1 LDAASSIATA
11 SAASHLADRTRR
23 HIALRLLPF
32 LFLLYI
38 LNYLDRTNI
47 AFAAIGMSRELGFS
61 DRVFGMGAGI
71 FFISYV
77 ALQIPGAVLA
87 ERWSARRMIALSLI
101 GWGSLTVLTSLVRTP
116 AQLYLARFLLGAA
129 EGGFFPGVVV
139 YLSHWFLH
147 EDRAKATSNFMGAIP
162 LSSVLGS
169 PLAGL
174 ILGYEWLG
182 WSGWRWLFVIEGFPV
197 VLLGIIA
204 YLFLTD
210 WPKDANWLTLDQRLW
225 IGHRLQEQQIAATSD
240 RASVVD
246 ALKSGRVRTL
256 ATSFFF
262 AYFLTYSFVFWF
274 PMILKRESGLSDFH
288 VGMLAALPFVAYF
301 LAMQIGGWHSDKTG
315 ERRWHTAIP
324 LFIAAIAL
332 LVSATSAH
340 SLAYFMILFT
350 VVGVGASYV
359 SIAWAIPTEILSRSM
374 APMAVGLINATASIA
389 GFAGPY
395 AFGYLYSRSG
405 SFSAGL
411 MMMMMGSLVGGLL
424 ILCVPSSAPSG
435 LARSC

>member
-1 LDAASSIATA
+1 LDTASSIANA
-11 SAASHLADRTRR
+11 SATAHLADHTRR

-61 DRVFGMGAGI
+61 DRVFGLGAGI
-71 FFISYV
+71 FFVTYV

-116 AQLYLARFLLGAA
+116 PQLYLARFLLGAA

-169 PLAGL
+169 PLAGV

-182 WSGWRWLFVIEGFPV
+182 WSGWRWLFVIEGLPV
-197 VLLGIIA
+197 VLLGGVA
-204 YLFLTD
+204 YFFLTD
-210 WPKDANWLTLDQRLW
+210 WPKQATWLTSDQRFW
-225 IGHRLQEQQIAATSD
+225 IEKKLQEQQIAATSD
-240 RASVVD
+240 RATIVE
-246 ALKSGRVRTL
+246 ALQSGTVRTL
-256 ATSFFF
+256 AGGLFF
-262 AYFLTYSFVFWF
+262 AYILTYTFVFWF
-274 PMILKRESGLSDFH
+274 PTVLKRQSGLSDLH
-288 VGMLAALPFVAYF
+288 VGMLGALPFVAYF

-324 LFIAAIAL
+324 LFIAACAL
-332 LVSATSAH
+332 LAAAAPGH
-340 SLAYFMILFT
+340 SLARFMILFT
-350 VVGVGASYV
+350 LVGVGASYV

-374 APMAVGLINATASIA
+374 APTAVGLINATASIA
-389 GFAGPY
+389 GFAGPF
-395 AFGYLYSRSG
+395 AFGYLHSVSG

-411 MMMMMGSLVGGLL
+411 LMMMMGSLAGGLL
-424 ILCVPSSAPSG
+424 ILRIPE
-435 LARSC
+435 ARR

>member
-1 LDAASSIATA
+1 MRTASSIATA
-11 SAASHLADRTRR
+11 SATTHLADRTRR
-23 HIALRLLPF
+23 HVALRLLPF

-38 LNYLDRTNI
+38 LNYLDRTNV

-61 DRVFGMGAGI
+61 DRVFGLGAGI

-101 GWGSLTVLTSLVRTP
+101 GWGSLTILTSLVRTP
-116 AQLYLARFLLGAA
+116 SQLYLARFLLGAA

-174 ILGYEWLG
+174 ILDYEWLG
-182 WSGWRWLFVIEGFPV
+182 WSGWRWLFVIEGLPV
-197 VLLGIIA
+197 VLLGMIA
-204 YLFLTD
+204 YFFLTD
-210 WPKDANWLTLDQRLW
+210 WPRDAHWLTADQRLW
-225 IGHRLQEQQIAATSD
+225 IEHHLEDQPIAATSD
-240 RASVVD
+240 RATIID
-246 ALKSGRVRTL
+246 ALRSGTVRTL
-256 ATSFFF
+256 ATGLFF
-262 AYFLTYSFVFWF
+262 AYILTYSFVFWF
-274 PMILKRESGLSDFH
+274 PMILKRQSGLSDFH
-288 VGMLAALPFVAYF
+288 VGVLGALPFVAYF
-301 LAMQIGGWHSDKTG
+301 LAMQVGGWHSDKTS

-324 LFIAAIAL
+324 LFLAAAAL
-332 LVSATSAH
+332 LAATAPVH
-340 SLAYFMILFT
+340 SLAYVMIVFSL
-350 VVGVGASYV
+350 VGVGASYV
-359 SIAWAIPTEILSRSM
+359 SIAWVIPTEILSRSM
-374 APMAVGLINATASIA
+374 APTAVGLINATASIA

-395 AFGYLYSRSG
+395 AFGFLYSRTG

-411 MMMMMGSLVGGLL
+411 LMMALGSLVGGLL
-424 ILCVPSSAPSG
+424 ILTIQPAS
-435 LARSC
+435 R

>member
-1 LDAASSIATA
+1 VNAVSSIAVEPNATHIA
-11 SAASHLADRTRR
+11 ERARY

-38 LNYLDRTNI
+38 LNYLDRTNV

-61 DRVFGMGAGI
+61 DRVFGLGAGI
-71 FFISYV
+71 FFISYI
-77 ALQIPGAVLA
+77 ALQIPGAVFA

-174 ILGYEWLG
+174 ILGYTWLG
-182 WSGWRWLFVIEGFPV
+182 WQGWRWLFVIEGLPV
-197 VLLGIIA
+197 VLLGIVA
-204 YLFLTD
+204 YFYLTD
-210 WPKDANWLTLDQRLW
+210 WPKDAHWLPSDQRVW
-225 IGHRLQEQQIAATSD
+225 IQHKLQEQQLASASH
-240 RASVVD
+240 RASFVD
-246 ALKSGRVRTL
+246 AVKSGTVRTL
-256 ATSFFF
+256 AVGLFF
-262 AYFLTYSFVFWF
+262 AYFLTYTFVFWF
-274 PMILKRESGLSDFH
+274 PMILKRRSGFSDFH
-288 VGMLAALPFVAYF
+288 VGILGALPFVAYF

-315 ERRWHTAIP
+315 ERRWHTAVP
-324 LFIAAIAL
+324 LFIAAAAL
-332 LVSATSAH
+332 LASIAPVH
-340 SLAYFMILFT
+340 SLAYFMIAFIL
-350 VVGVGASYV
+350 VGIGASYV

-374 APMAVGLINATASIA
+374 APTAVGLINAIASIA

-395 AFGYLYSRSG
+395 ALGYLYSRTG
-405 SFSAGL
+405 SFTLGL
-411 MMMMMGSLVGGLL
+411 LIMMLGSLAGGLL
-424 ILCVPSSAPSG
+424 ILRLPS
-435 LARSC
+435 ARPQ

>member
-1 LDAASSIATA
+1 MGTTSSIATA
-11 SAASHLADRTRR
+11 SANAHLAEHTRQC
-23 HIALRLLPF
+23 IALRLLPF

-61 DRVFGMGAGI
+61 DRVFGLGAGI

-87 ERWSARRMIALSLI
+87 ERWSARRMIAISLI
-101 GWGSLTVLTSLVRTP
+101 GWGSLTVLTSLVHTP

-182 WSGWRWLFVIEGFPV
+182 WSGWRWLFVIEGLPV
-197 VLLGIIA
+197 VMLGIIT
-204 YLFLTD
+204 YFFLCD
-210 WPKDANWLTLDQRLW
+210 WPKDANWLTSDQRLW
-225 IGHRLQEQQIAATSD
+225 IEREMQKQQIASTSQRATII
-240 RASVVD
+240 D
-246 ALKSGRVRTL
+246 ALQSGTVRTL
-256 ATSFFF
+256 AIGLFF
-262 AYFLTYSFVFWF
+262 AYMLTYSFVFWF
-274 PMILKRESGLSDFH
+274 PTILKRQSGLSDLH
-288 VGMLAALPFVAYF
+288 VGMLGALPFVAYF
-301 LAMQIGGWHSDKTG
+301 LAMQIGGWHSDQTC
-315 ERRWHTAIP
+315 ERRWHAATP
-324 LFIAAIAL
+324 LFLAAVAL
-332 LVSATSAH
+332 LASTAPTH
-340 SLAYFMILFT
+340 SLGYFMIVFT
-350 VVGVGASYV
+350 LVGIGASYV

-374 APMAVGLINATASIA
+374 APTAVGLINATASIA

-395 AFGYLYSRSG
+395 AFGYLYSRTG

-411 MMMMMGSLVGGLL
+411 LMMMLSSLLGGCL
-424 ILCVPSSAPSG
+424 ILRVPEVRRP
-435 LARSC
+435 